1 MTTGRRRLLAGA
13 ALSIVI
19 AAAIVGVAL
28 LEGDFTEEFSDL
40 ADLGH
45 RAFATLGVPG
55 ALALLY
61 IEESGVP
68 LPIPGDAYVVFL
80 GSLAGGSALKWIAAW
95 LAVIAVVV
103 GGSSNLY
110 LISRRW
116 GHRLLEHRLA
126 GFLHLDRGRLEQV
139 EGWLGRWGAIAIIF
153 GRHVPGFRI
162 PVTVLSGMFEVPY
175 RVFAPSVA
183 VSTAIW
189 AGVWLWL
196 GQRYGRAALHLI
208 SGHPWLY
215 AVAVGVVAVAFAAIA
230 VRAWL
235 RAGRPPSAGSSG
247 QATRDKRLSQEASTK
262 RSLRA

>member
-1 MTTGRRRLLAGA
+1 MTGRRRLALGG
-13 ALSIVI
+13 ALSLLV
-19 AAAIVGVAL
+19 AAAILAVAL
-28 LEGDFTEEFSDL
+28 LEGDLTEEFSDL
-40 ADLGH
+40 ATLGQ

-80 GSLAGGSALKWIAAW
+80 GSLAAGSAWKLIAAW

-110 LISRRW
+110 LLSRRW

-126 GFLHLDRGRLEQV
+126 GFLHLDHGRLDRV
-139 EGWLGRWGAIAIIF
+139 EGWLRRWGAIAIIF

-162 PVTVLSGMFEVPY
+162 PVTVLAGMFEVPY

-183 VSTAIW
+183 ISTAIW

-215 AVAVGVVAVAFAAIA
+215 VGAAVVVALVVGTLA
-230 VRAWL
+230 VRTWL
-235 RAGRPPSAGSSG
+235 RAGRPPSSGPSGGSV
-247 QATRDKRLSQEASTK
+247 RDKRLSREASPK